1 MGTGLYLDLNR
12 LARRSQ
18 WAHGFMAAYAEKG
31 LSPVG
36 VGLLVLAVLLLGGWL
51 VARHRP
57 EGVTGALWGG
67 LGALVALGAQQLV
80 APALDEARPY
90 RVLRHVELLVPASG
104 APLPDARTAMAG
116 AVVTGLYL
124 ARRHGLASI
133 ALVAALLLAF
143 ARVYVGADYPADVA
157 AGLGFGVAVE
167 LVLWPLGGWLLGRLV
182 EGLAAGP
189 LGVVVAAGNG
199 APKPSR
205 RVPALRLSQV
215 GAPNARVIDALK
227 TASEAARNAN
237 YPQAN
242 SPSRQEPGAPGST
255 LSRAGEGLP
264 PTS

>member
-1 MGTGLYLDLNR
+1 MYLDLNR

-67 LGALVALGAQQLV
+67 LGALVVLGAQQLV

>member
-1 MGTGLYLDLNR
+1 
-12 LARRSQ
+12 
-18 WAHGFMAAYAEKG
+18 MAAYAEKG

>member
-1 MGTGLYLDLNR
+1 MGTSLYLDLNR

-18 WAHGFMAAYAEKG
+18 WAHGFMAAYAEKAA
-31 LSPVG
+31 SPVG
-36 VGLLVLAVLLLGGWL
+36 AGLLVLAVLLLGAWL

-80 APALDEARPY
+80 APLLDEAPPY
-90 RVLRHVELLVPASG
+90 RVLHHVELLVPASG

-157 AGLGFGVAVE
+157 AGLGFGAAVE
-167 LVLWPLGGWLLGRLV
+167 LVLWPFCGWLLGRLV

-189 LGVVVAAGNG
+189 LGVVVAAGNA

-205 RVPALRLSQV
+205 QAPPLRLSQV

-227 TASEAARNAN
+227 AASEAARNAN
-237 YPQAN
+237 YPQAK
-242 SPSRQEPGAPGST
+242 SPREESGAPGST
-255 LSRAGEGLP
+255 LSRAGEGPP